1 MSKPQNANMVSLV
14 RPESLC
20 MKVVSQFCCSGYD
33 TVQQQTGM
41 RLLIRL
47 LQRICTMPY
56 S

>member
-14 RPESLC
+14 HPESLC
-20 MKVVSQFCCSGYD
+20 MKEFSQFCCSGYGA
-33 TVQQQTGM
+33 VQQQTGM

-47 LQRICTMPY
+47 LQRICTMSY